1 MKVRETMAFVGE
13 PVAAPNM
20 LIERLAASYYPL
32 VLVAND
38 SNHIETLSKRLFEQT
53 PNADVEVLECAKE
66 GCWEADIIVLNDIL
80 SVNDGLIEKI
90 KAVANQKIVVYLIRE
105 EEQSPS
111 MIEAVGQL
119 QHRLSNTIGVQLIL
133 DSETKEFHI
142 AGNKEA
148 TSIIENILNAIGFRS
163 LISEIEA

>member
-1 MKVRETMAFVGE
+1 MAFVGE

-32 VLVAND
+32 VLVANE

-111 MIEAVGQL
+111 MIEAVAQL
-119 QHRLSNTIGVQLIL
+119 QHRLSNTIGVQLL
-133 DSETKEFHI
+133 LNSETKEFHI
-142 AGNKEA
+142 VGNKEA
-148 TSIIENILNAIGFRS
+148 TSIIENILNEIGFRS
-163 LISEIEA
+163 LISAIEA